1 MLAGRRASNHW
12 FPASHF
18 RAGPDA
24 AACLGQS
31 SACPLLS
38 GELGFFIFKNKFLV
52 LVFGGK
58 KLATLQVGN
67 PSGISQVKPPLR
79 GRDLWTPS
87 LPLHRTATQEVLVPC
102 SSEHPK
108 HSAHALWNIVLL
120 WRMEQIHFL
129 WRAGPEPKG
138 FKWQQGRFGWIK
150 GRKNHSTVDGLP
162 RKVSPPGLEVLKL
175 MLMASQLSGCCSGQ
189 AVLAGLALSG
199 PAGHPPSHARAVS
212 GFGGGASSPLDG
224 GLTAPTLLL
233 AVALQ
238 KVIKTA
244 QAEAPA

>member
-1 MLAGRRASNHW
+1 MGRCWQGGGLPITGFQHHTSGLALMRPLAVARALHVL
-12 FPASHF
+12 
-18 RAGPDA
+18 
-24 AACLGQS
+24 C
-31 SACPLLS
+31 S

-120 WRMEQIHFL
+120 WRMEQINFL

-162 RKVSPPGLEVLKL
+162 QKVSPPGLEVLKL
-175 MLMASQLSGCCSGQ
+175 MLMASQLSGCCVGR
-189 AVLAGLALSG
+189 AGTEW
-199 PAGHPPSHARAVS
+199 PSR
-212 GFGGGASSPLDG
+212 SSPLTCQSSFW
-224 GLTAPTLLL
+224 LWRRC
-233 AVALQ
+233 
-238 KVIKTA
+238 K
-244 QAEAPA
+244 